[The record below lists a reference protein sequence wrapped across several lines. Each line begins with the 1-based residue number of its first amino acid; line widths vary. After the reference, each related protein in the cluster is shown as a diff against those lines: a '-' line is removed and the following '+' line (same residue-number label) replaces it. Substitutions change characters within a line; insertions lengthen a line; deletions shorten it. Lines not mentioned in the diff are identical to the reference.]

1 MQRNACRTRLP
12 LDRLYR
18 LHYRTRYAGGHG
30 SQTPLAAERKYSRPR
45 RTQSA
50 DKQVWQKSIRDSAA
64 HHTDPFA
71 DPVGSYNGPTVGIA
85 SDVEQGDPISKP

>member
-1 MQRNACRTRLP
+1 MQRDARRARLP

-18 LHYRTRYAGGHG
+18 LHFRACHAGGYG
-30 SQTPLAAERKYSRPR
+30 SQTPIAAERKCSCPR
-45 RTQSA
+45 LSQGA

-71 DPVGSYNGPTVGIA
+71 DPVGSYNGPSVGIA